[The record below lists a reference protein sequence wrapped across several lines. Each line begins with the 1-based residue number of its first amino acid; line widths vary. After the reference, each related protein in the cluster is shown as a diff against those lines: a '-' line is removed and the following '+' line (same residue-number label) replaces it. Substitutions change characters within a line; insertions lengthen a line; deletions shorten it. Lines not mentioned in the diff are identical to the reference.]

1 MERTRLN
8 LPFTGIASFCKYPI
22 VQDLENLTADVA
34 VIGVPYDMGTQ
45 YRPGARFGPRGI
57 RDASTL
63 YSFGLAGSYDPERD
77 DVFLGPP
84 WVIVDCGDVD
94 MVHGDLAQCFA
105 NIREAIGTIVRRG
118 AMPVVLGGDHSIT
131 IPVLEALAPA
141 GPFAV
146 VQIDAHLD
154 FVDQRA
160 GQRYGHGSPMRRAS
174 EMPHVQGMAQIGIRG
189 LGSSRKED
197 FEAAR
202 AYGSVIVTMRELRAL
217 GVAGVLERIPAAERY
232 YVTIDIDGI
241 DPSIAPGTG
250 TPSPGGLSYE
260 EARDLLEG
268 LAAKGEVVG
277 FDLVE
282 VAPVYDPTGLT
293 SQVAARLVLDFIGF
307 VLKQRERRARS
318 GG

>member
-1 MERTRLN
+1 
-8 LPFTGIASFCKYPI
+8 
-22 VQDLENLTADVA
+22 
-34 VIGVPYDMGTQ
+34 
-45 YRPGARFGPRGI
+45 
-57 RDASTL
+57 
-63 YSFGLAGSYDPERD
+63 
-77 DVFLGPP
+77 
-84 WVIVDCGDVD
+84 
-94 MVHGDLAQCFA
+94 
-105 NIREAIGTIVRRG
+105 
-118 AMPVVLGGDHSIT
+118 
-131 IPVLEALAPA
+131 
-141 GPFAV
+141 
-146 VQIDAHLD
+146 
-154 FVDQRA
+154 
-160 GQRYGHGSPMRRAS
+160 
-174 EMPHVQGMAQIGIRG
+174 MPHVQGMAQIGIRG

-282 VAPVYDPTGLT
+282 VAPPYDQGDLT
-293 SQVAARLVLDFIGF
+293 ALLAANIAYEFICLAAVARQSSQTEA
-307 VLKQRERRARS
+307 
-318 GG
+318 